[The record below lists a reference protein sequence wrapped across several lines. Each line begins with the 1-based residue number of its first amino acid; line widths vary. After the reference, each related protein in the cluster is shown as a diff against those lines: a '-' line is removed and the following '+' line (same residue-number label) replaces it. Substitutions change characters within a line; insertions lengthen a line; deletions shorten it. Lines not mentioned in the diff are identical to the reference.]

1 MVIQWVELIVTIIV
15 AVIGSSAFSAWV
27 QHRSDRKDAKTQMLI
42 GLGHD
47 RITYLGMK
55 YLDRGDW
62 ILEDE
67 YENLV
72 DYLYRPY
79 HELGGNGSAEKIVED
94 CKKLRILRAQPEGGQ
109 NA

>member
-1 MVIQWVELIVTIIV
+1 MIIQWVELLVSIIV
-15 AVIGSSAFSAWV
+15 AILGSQAFSYWI
-27 QHRSDRKDAKTQMLI
+27 QHRNDKKDAKTQMLI

-67 YENLV
+67 YENLI
-72 DYLYRPY
+72 DYLYKPY
-79 HELGGNGSAEKIVED
+79 RALGGNGSAEKIVED
-94 CKKLRILRAQPEGGQ
+94 CKKLRILRAQPEGD
-109 NA
+109 A

>member
-1 MVIQWVELIVTIIV
+1 MVIEWAQLIVTIIV
-15 AVIGSSAFSAWV
+15 AVIGSSAFSAWI
-27 QHRSDRKDAKTQMLI
+27 QHRADRKDAKTQMLI

-79 HELGGNGSAEKIVED
+79 HALGGNGSAEKIVED
-94 CKKLRILRAQPEGGQ
+94 CKKLRILRAQPEES
-109 NA
+109 NHA